1 MTTSLKKYLL
11 VCLKGIG
18 MGAADVI
25 PGVSG
30 GTIAFMTGIY
40 EELVGSINN
49 INGAA
54 VKLLFK
60 GRFREFWKH
69 INGTFLVSLIAG
81 ILISIMSLA
90 KLMTYLLS
98 HLPVPTWAF
107 FFGLIIA
114 SSVFILRDI
123 KGWKLKDGV
132 MLVLGVVL
140 GVVVCTLSP
149 TETPDALWFIFLSG
163 SIAICA
169 MILPGISGS
178 FILLI
183 LGKYEF
189 MLSTLSKIL
198 SGDGVLLDFAVVV
211 IFVLG
216 ALVGILAFSRFL
228 HWLLAHY
235 HRSTLL
241 VLAGFIIGSLV
252 KVWPWSDMTVVREA
266 QLLRTGSLAEIDL
279 QIPAAV
285 IFCLVGAALVTV
297 LELLAL
303 RKEKEYPS
311 RSARFANRSS
321 AGFAIWLN
329 FCGRFAIC
337 RPASAADGAR
347 PPAVRTTAQP
357 YTAGRPTPPRLIAE
371 DLKISEPESDVD
383 QRAAVAFA
391 YHGGHVLPGRPAVV
405 ERQTEVCT
413 DHVVLRESVLIAHA
427 RSAGESDEVV
437 LPVVSSVVLRCGDG
451 EKAVNLEP
459 VAVGH
464 VESHSGIGGEAVLGG
479 VDYVEH
485 RPQRHGHRVVPHP
498 VDVVGV
504 ASVGYQAVHVF
515 LERREV
521 RNARV

>member
-54 VKLLFK
+54 VKLLIR

-132 MLVLGVVL
+132 MLVLGVIL

-163 SIAICA
+163 AIAICA

-189 MLSTLSKIL
+189 MLSTLTKIL
-198 SGDGVLLDFAVVV
+198 SGDGVLLDFAVLV

-228 HWLLAHY
+228 HWLLARY

-252 KVWPWSDMTVVREA
+252 KVWPWSDMAVVREA

-303 RKEKEYPS
+303 RKEKE
-311 RSARFANRSS
+311 
-321 AGFAIWLN
+321 
-329 FCGRFAIC
+329 
-337 RPASAADGAR
+337 
-347 PPAVRTTAQP
+347 
-357 YTAGRPTPPRLIAE
+357 
-371 DLKISEPESDVD
+371 
-383 QRAAVAFA
+383 
-391 YHGGHVLPGRPAVV
+391 
-405 ERQTEVCT
+405 
-413 DHVVLRESVLIAHA
+413 
-427 RSAGESDEVV
+427 
-437 LPVVSSVVLRCGDG
+437 
-451 EKAVNLEP
+451 
-459 VAVGH
+459 
-464 VESHSGIGGEAVLGG
+464 
-479 VDYVEH
+479 
-485 RPQRHGHRVVPHP
+485 
-498 VDVVGV
+498 
-504 ASVGYQAVHVF
+504 
-515 LERREV
+515 
-521 RNARV
+521 